1 MRAIYSPEPAR
12 GWLPWGVLVP
22 FLGLA
27 FVIAPAIGASWALEP
42 FHLLDARGD
51 PIGFDGLLA
60 FLLLPFA
67 ATGAV
72 VLAWVLLVE
81 RRALATIGLGRA
93 GAAAGF
99 VRGLII
105 GMATIF
111 GVVAAIW
118 IAGGYDAIAYAKA
131 FESPDAL
138 KSMGLLL
145 LAFVVQA
152 SVEEI
157 VFRGWMLSAIARK
170 FNVIVAIVLTSAVFA
185 LLHYAPGQLWFVTL
199 NVFLFAVFAC
209 AWVLR
214 TGNIWGVMGWH
225 AGWNWLLSIGFELP
239 VTGIDVKLPALLVA
253 LTPHGP
259 AHLTG
264 GAQGPEG
271 SMFCGIFFL
280 AATIGLFASRDVR
293 RVPAE
298 V

>member
-1 MRAIYSPEPAR
+1 MRMRAIYSPEPAR

-209 AWVLR
+209 AWALR
-214 TGNIWGVMGWH
+214 
-225 AGWNWLLSIGFELP
+225 
-239 VTGIDVKLPALLVA
+239 TGIDVKLPALLVA